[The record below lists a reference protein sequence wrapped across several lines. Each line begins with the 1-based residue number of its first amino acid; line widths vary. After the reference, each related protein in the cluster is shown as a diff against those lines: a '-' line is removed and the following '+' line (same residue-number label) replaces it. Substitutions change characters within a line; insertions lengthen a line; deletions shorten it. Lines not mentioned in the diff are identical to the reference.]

1 MADDD
6 FDAVLRSWRRSLRS
20 QNKSPRTIK
29 SYVDESGQQLAEWLR
44 ASDER
49 PDSFAAVTKGD
60 LEEFFGDLFEAGK
73 SASTVANRYRSLQQL
88 YRWLCEEEEEI
99 DRSPFDRMKPVEVPE
114 QDVPV
119 VEVADMRLLLAAC
132 KPPKGCPATD
142 RFLGLRDEAL
152 IRMVYDTG
160 GRAAEVMGLTMD
172 DVDMELEVIR
182 VHGKGRRDRAIPF
195 GAKAGTALDRYL
207 RVRGKHPSARLDAL
221 WLAQKG
227 AMTDSGLRQMLE
239 RRAGLAGLPH
249 IHPHQLRHS
258 AADAFFEAGGQETD
272 AMRLFGWKSR
282 QMVERYARSTG
293 TRRAHAAK
301 RKLSPGDKV

>member
-20 QNKSPRTIK
+20 QNRSPRTIK
-29 SYVDESGQQLAEWLR
+29 SYVDESGAQFAEWLR
-44 ASDER
+44 TSDDR
-49 PDSFAAVTKGD
+49 PDTFAKVTKGH

-73 SASTVANRYRSLQQL
+73 SPSTVANRYRSLQQL
-88 YRWLCEEEEEI
+88 FRWLCDEEEEI
-99 DRSPFDRMKPVEVPE
+99 EVSPFVRMRPPEVPE

-119 VEVADMRLLLAAC
+119 VEVVDMRRLIAAC
-132 KPPKGCPATD
+132 KPPKGANLTD
-142 RFLGLRDEAL
+142 RFLGVRDEAL
-152 IRMVYDTG
+152 LRLVYDTG
-160 GRAAEVMGLTMD
+160 GRAAEVMGLLVD
-172 DVDMELEVIR
+172 DVDMEMEVIH

-195 GAKAGTALDRYL
+195 GLKAGTALDRYT
-207 RVRGKHPSARLDAL
+207 RVRAKHPHARLDAL

-301 RKLSPGDKV
+301 RRLSPGDKV